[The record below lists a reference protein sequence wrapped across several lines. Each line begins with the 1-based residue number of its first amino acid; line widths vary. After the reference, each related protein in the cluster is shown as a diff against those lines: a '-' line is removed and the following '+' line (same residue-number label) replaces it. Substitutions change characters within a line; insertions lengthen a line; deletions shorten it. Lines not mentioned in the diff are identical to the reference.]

1 MIRYTLSE
9 ILEPTAGRLLV
20 KGTRYFTGISID
32 SRTIREGELFIA
44 LRGERFD
51 GHDFLEPALKKGGGA
66 VVSCPPVIPVMGKSI
81 IHVDNTL
88 RALQSIARHRRLTRD
103 VKVVAITGTNGKTTT
118 KEMIAEILARDYK
131 VLRSRGNLNN
141 QIGLSL
147 SLTRLN
153 SHRFA
158 VLEMGAS
165 RVGDITELSEI
176 ARPDICVITN
186 IAPAHLEGF
195 ASLDMVRKTK
205 LEIVDYVNT
214 VVVNGVDPYL
224 RPVLPELLSDDRF
237 SVITFGLNA
246 GTDVWAEEIRHL
258 KDGIRFK
265 LHLRDAQAAEIKLR
279 IFGLFNVLNALA
291 AASVCSHL
299 GVPLV
304 NIKGALEEFKGVPMR
319 VEIREMRGATVISD
333 LYNANPASME
343 EAIKELVRMRQSR
356 AVAVLGDMLE
366 LGAYEE
372 EAHRKLGR
380 WLSTHSVDVLI
391 TVGELMS
398 YTHEEFNGINCMNGK
413 RPSYHVNTPH
423 EAREILR
430 EIVKSGDVVLIKG
443 SRGMKMERILED

>member
-32 SRTIREGELFIA
+32 SRTIREGELFIS

-103 VKVVAITGTNGKTTT
+103 VEVVAITGTNGKTTT
-118 KEMIAEILARDYK
+118 KEMIAEVLARDYK

-165 RVGDITELSEI
+165 RVGDIAELSGI

-195 ASLDMVRKTK
+195 GSLDMVRKTK

-237 SVITFGLNA
+237 SVITRS
-246 GTDVWAEEIRHL
+246 EER
-258 KDGIRFK
+258 
-265 LHLRDAQAAEIKLR
+265 
-279 IFGLFNVLNALA
+279 
-291 AASVCSHL
+291 
-299 GVPLV
+299 
-304 NIKGALEEFKGVPMR
+304 R
-319 VEIREMRGATVISD
+319 VG
-333 LYNANPASME
+333 
-343 EAIKELVRMRQSR
+343 KECRSR
-356 AVAVLGDMLE
+356 
-366 LGAYEE
+366 
-372 EAHRKLGR
+372 
-380 WLSTHSVDVLI
+380 WS
-391 TVGELMS
+391 
-398 YTHEEFNGINCMNGK
+398 
-413 RPSYHVNTPH
+413 PYH
-423 EAREILR
+423 
-430 EIVKSGDVVLIKG
+430 
-443 SRGMKMERILED
+443 